1 MHLQKNRSL
10 LGKVLI
16 WMVSIFAVVV
26 LSGWVNMTAGTL
38 NTNLPVPPLAPPS
51 GEGDAPAEPIDVIK
65 NGDFEKP
72 WQQLNGVAPD
82 WSPYT
87 NAEAVIGWYD
97 EQWPEAVRGGEHA
110 QLMEIFQVSGDIL
123 DRVIA
128 IYQTV
133 DVAPN
138 SDYELTIHAILRT
151 DAPEPLRNKFE
162 YEMNWGVDPFGEG
175 NYNNVEQWVYMD
187 LTEQLRIGSNG
198 EFPDDKPLFYER
210 ITNTIR
216 TGDTNK
222 ITLFIRGL
230 KKFPT
235 GTEVNFDIDD
245 VSLIG
250 PDPNAQP
257 APEPAPTDETPAPA
271 PADSIPQTG
280 AALSLNGSIMGK
292 FALGAMVLVILGI
305 AATVGVLFQQKS

>member
-1 MHLQKNRSL
+1 MHLNYKNL
-10 LGKVLI
+10 FGKVLF
-16 WMVSIFAVVV
+16 WMVSLFAVVA
-26 LSGWVNMTAGTL
+26 LSGWVNITDATL
-38 NTNLPVPPLAPPS
+38 PTPSFAPPS
-51 GEGDAPAEPIDVIK
+51 GEGDAPVEPIDVIT

-82 WSPYT
+82 WSPFT
-87 NAEAVIGWYD
+87 NGEAVIGWYD
-97 EQWPEAVRGGEHA
+97 EQWPEAVRSGEHA
-110 QLMEIFQVSGDIL
+110 QLMEINQVSGDIL
-123 DRVIA
+123 DRIIA

-175 NYNNVEQWVYMD
+175 DYKNVEEWVYMD

-198 EFPDDKPLFYER
+198 EFPDDKPLVYER
-210 ITNTIR
+210 ITGTIR

-222 ITLFIRGL
+222 ITLFIRGW

-235 GTEVNFDIDD
+235 GTEVDFNVDD

-250 PDPNAQP
+250 PAPGSQP
-257 APEPAPTDETPAPA
+257 APEPTPALEA
-271 PADSIPQTG
+271 PAADMPQTG
-280 AALSLNGSIMGK
+280 AALSLNGSTVGK
-292 FALGAMVLVILGI
+292 FALGAMVLVILGT
-305 AATVGVLFQQKS
+305 AAAVGVLFQQKR